1 MKVLV
6 TGSGGREHALCW
18 KLAQSP
24 RVTRLLC
31 APGNAGIASVR
42 TTKGDPVELHA
53 IKADDIEGLL
63 RMIRRE
69 KPDMIVVGPEA
80 PLVAGFV
87 DKIEIEFGTP
97 CFGPNMRGAELE
109 GSKIFAKQ
117 LFRKHGI
124 PTADFHVFTEA
135 ENALTY
141 VREHG
146 APLVIKADGLAAGK
160 GVVVAMTVEE
170 AEKAIQSM
178 MIDGELGDA
187 GRKIVIEEFMRGEEA
202 SILAITDGVTLAVL
216 PSAQDHK
223 RIGDNDTGPNTG
235 GMGAYCPAPVIT
247 PELEGRIIK
256 EILVPTLHALRRED
270 RPYKGVL
277 YAGIMLTEGGPK
289 VVEYNCRFGDPEC
302 QVILP
307 RIKNDLLDVFE
318 AVHNGRLEQ
327 TPLDIS
333 NEACCTVVMA
343 APGYPGKVKTG
354 GVIEGLDSEGQ
365 VHGIEGAMVFHAGTA
380 KNKEGKT
387 IVNGGRVLG
396 VTGMAQ
402 TLPMAVTRAYQ
413 AVEKISFEG
422 MQFRKDI
429 AAKGL
434 RRK

>member
-1 MKVLV
+1 
-6 TGSGGREHALCW
+6 
-18 KLAQSP
+18 
-24 RVTRLLC
+24 
-31 APGNAGIASVR
+31 
-42 TTKGDPVELHA
+42 
-53 IKADDIEGLL
+53 
-63 RMIRRE
+63 
-69 KPDMIVVGPEA
+69 
-80 PLVAGFV
+80 
-87 DKIEIEFGTP
+87 
-97 CFGPNMRGAELE
+97 MRGAELE
-109 GSKIFAKQ
+109 GSKIFAKG

-160 GVVVAMTVEE
+160 GVVVATTVEE
-170 AEKAIQSM
+170 AEAAIDSM
-178 MIDGELGDA
+178 MVKGELGDA
-187 GRKIVIEEFMRGEEA
+187 GRKIIIEEFMRGEEA

-235 GMGAYCPAPVIT
+235 GMGAYSPAAVVT
-247 PELEGRIIK
+247 PELESRIIK

-277 YAGIMLTEGGPK
+277 YAGIMLTEAGPK

-307 RIKNDLLDVFE
+307 RVKNDLMDVLE
-318 AVHNGRLEQ
+318 AVHNGKLDQ

-333 NEACCTVVMA
+333 DEACCTVVMA
-343 APGYPGKVKTG
+343 APGYPGKVTTG
-354 GVIEGLDSEGQ
+354 GTIEGLDSEGQ
-365 VHGIEGAMVFHAGTA
+365 VHGIEGALVFHAGTT
-380 KNKEGKT
+380 KT
-387 IVNGGRVLG
+387 KDGRTVVNGGRVLG
-396 VTGMAQ
+396 VTGLAK

-434 RRK
+434 KRK